1 VVEEPYRIIRR
12 REVKTRPRLDEEVV
26 SIRITYVAKD
36 LPPGTIGIPSQE
48 YSPEEGHKRILEDIE
63 RRGAER
69 V

>member
-1 VVEEPYRIIRR
+1 VAEEPYRIIRR

-36 LPPGTIGIPSQE
+36 LPPGTIWIPSQE
-48 YSPEEGHKRILEDIE
+48 YTPEEEHRRIMQDIE
-63 RRGAER
+63 RRRAER